1 MNVTRYTAAEK
12 YIGYKYGNAPKVE
25 LQAFQK
31 AVAAEISA
39 IKREKS
45 AIYENGPAVHGR
57 FEQSQLDVLDIHE
70 NKLCA
75 IFDNT
80 YDLIAA
86 AKQ

>member
-12 YIGYKYGNAPKVE
+12 YIEYKYGNAPKAE
-25 LQAFQK
+25 LIAFQK
-31 AVAAEISA
+31 SVAAVIREI
-39 IKREKS
+39 KQEKQ
-45 AIYENGPAVHGR
+45 AVYANGPAVHGR
-57 FEQSQLDVLDIHE
+57 FQQSQLDVLDIHE

-86 AKQ
+86 AKH